1 MSSERNEMERIRRIR
16 ERQLKARDPLARER
30 EWQQNI
36 ARRQKKGNITFWDVL
51 GNIPAKWWGMILGA
65 LVGFLLALVL
75 DRVLHV
81 RLVNVDAF
89 WVEYMWYALIFFGI
103 VMGRG
108 LAMAVDW
115 GEEDYDMLVR
125 RR

>member
-1 MSSERNEMERIRRIR
+1 MSSERDEIERIRRIR
-16 ERQLKARDPLARER
+16 ERQLRARDPMARER

-36 ARRQKKGNITFWDVL
+36 ARRQQKGDITFWDVL
-51 GNIPAKWWGMILGA
+51 ANIPAKWWGMILGA
-65 LVGFLLALVL
+65 LVGFVLALVL

-108 LAMAVDW
+108 LAMAIDW

>member
-1 MSSERNEMERIRRIR
+1 MSSERDEIERIRRIR
-16 ERQLKARDPLARER
+16 ERQLRARDPLARER

-36 ARRQKKGNITFWDVL
+36 ARRQQKGKITFWDVL
-51 GNIPAKWWGMILGA
+51 ANIPAKWWGMILGA
-65 LVGFLLALVL
+65 LVGFVLALVL

-108 LAMAVDW
+108 LAMAIDW